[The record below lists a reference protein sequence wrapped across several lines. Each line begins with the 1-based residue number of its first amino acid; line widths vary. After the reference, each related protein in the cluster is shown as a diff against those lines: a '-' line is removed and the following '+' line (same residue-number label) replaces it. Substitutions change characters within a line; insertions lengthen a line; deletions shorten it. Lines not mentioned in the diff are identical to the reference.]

1 MASKTEKGGTGW
13 VDYEISDDVL
23 ISHRMHLTKKQCIS
37 LAFKLLK
44 YGLFE
49 KL

>member
-1 MASKTEKGGTGW
+1 MKTNGTGW
-13 VDYEISDDVL
+13 VDYEIPNDVL
-23 ISHRMHLTKKQCIS
+23 ISHRMHLNKRQCVS
-37 LAFKLLK
+37 LGLTLLK